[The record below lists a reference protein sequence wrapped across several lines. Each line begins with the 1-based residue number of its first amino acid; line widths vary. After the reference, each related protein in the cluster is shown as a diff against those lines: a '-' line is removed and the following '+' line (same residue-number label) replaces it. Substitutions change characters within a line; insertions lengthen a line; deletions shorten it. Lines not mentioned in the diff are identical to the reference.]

1 MLRDIKIGSN
11 VIGKNN
17 PAYIIAE
24 AGVNHNG
31 KLDIAL
37 ELIRNAKKIGANCIK
52 FQTFKADAVVTKDAP
67 KAVYQLKVTDQ
78 KESQY
83 EMLKALELSFDSYQT
98 ILEECK
104 SVGVDFLSTPYNKED
119 VDFLME
125 LGVNAFKIASGQ
137 LIELDF
143 LKYVAG
149 KKLPII
155 LSTGMGTLSEVSR
168 AVETIRGE
176 GNEEIVLL
184 QCVTNYPADVEYAN
198 VKAMPAMGRALD
210 VLYGYSD
217 HVPSNYAAYASV
229 ALGAKVVEK
238 HFTLDTAMKGPDH
251 SSSLDVDDFQELI
264 HGIRSVEHSLGS
276 PYKKPSNVELANSKG
291 MRRSIVFAEHLPK
304 GTLLKEE
311 HFTFKR
317 PSVGLKPELLDY
329 FIGKIT
335 ASEVTKDT
343 FLDFHHIDWD
353 YENS

>member
-11 VIGKNN
+11 VIGKNH

-67 KAVYQLKVTDQ
+67 KADYQLKV
-78 KESQY
+78 
-83 EMLKALELSFDSYQT
+83 KALELSFDSYQT

-184 QCVTNYPADVEYAN
+184 Q
-198 VKAMPAMGRALD
+198 
-210 VLYGYSD
+210 
-217 HVPSNYAAYASV
+217 
-229 ALGAKVVEK
+229 
-238 HFTLDTAMKGPDH
+238 
-251 SSSLDVDDFQELI
+251 
-264 HGIRSVEHSLGS
+264 
-276 PYKKPSNVELANSKG
+276 
-291 MRRSIVFAEHLPK
+291 
-304 GTLLKEE
+304 
-311 HFTFKR
+311 
-317 PSVGLKPELLDY
+317 
-329 FIGKIT
+329 
-335 ASEVTKDT
+335 
-343 FLDFHHIDWD
+343 
-353 YENS
+353 